1 MIIACRGR
9 FKTCPYKQ
17 LDKPTT
23 HWSITTRNIWRLM
36 NKINKTHPILQ
47 ASWADKI
54 LLFFAT
60 TAYAGYV
67 PYAPGT
73 FATLVTAVPLY
84 LAFALLPAPFYLY
97 ALFVFFW
104 LACYVSHKAE
114 SILQEK
120 DSSKIV
126 IDEAVGYLTA
136 MVYLPNNWLII
147 LLAFVLFRFF
157 DILKIYP
164 VNLIENKVPG
174 GLGIVLD
181 DVMAGVYA
189 NICLQVL
196 IALWPGILV
205 YSVPSVL

>member
-1 MIIACRGR
+1 ME
-9 FKTCPYKQ
+9 
-17 LDKPTT
+17 
-23 HWSITTRNIWRLM
+23 RNIWWLM
-36 NKINKTHPILQ
+36 DSLKDSHPVSQ
-47 ASWADKI
+47 GSWEDKI

-73 FATLVTAVPLY
+73 FATLVVAVPIY
-84 LAFALLPAPFYLY
+84 FAFALLPHPFYVY

-114 SILQEK
+114 IILQEK

-136 MVYLPNNWLII
+136 MVYLPNHWLII

-164 VNLIENKVPG
+164 ANLIEKKVPG
-174 GLGIVLD
+174 GLGVVLD

-196 IALWPGILV
+196 VALWPDILCV
-205 YSVPSVL
+205 

>member
-1 MIIACRGR
+1 MNQIKRTQAILKG
-9 FKTCPYKQ
+9 
-17 LDKPTT
+17 
-23 HWSITTRNIWRLM
+23 HWKDQIV
-36 NKINKTHPILQ
+36 
-47 ASWADKI
+47 
-54 LLFFAT
+54 LFFAT
-60 TAYAGYV
+60 TAYAGYI

-73 FATLVTAVPLY
+73 FATLVIAVPLY

-97 ALFVFFW
+97 ALFIFFW
-104 LACYVSHKAE
+104 LACYLAHKAE

-120 DSSKIV
+120 DSSRIV

-136 MVYLPNNWLII
+136 LACLPNNWLII

-174 GLGIVLD
+174 GLGVVLD
-181 DVMAGVYA
+181 DFMAGVYA

-196 IALWPGILV
+196 IALWPAIQLI
-205 YSVPSVL
+205 